1 MAAPHPT
8 LVHMTPMP
16 DNRHPKRQ
24 RKKEAAAARRQAM
37 REAAERRRKQRVIT
51 LAAITAIVV
60 LGGGA
65 LAFMAIRAPEQE
77 TIAEATPTPEAD
89 PATGD
94 VACGGEVPPAAG
106 EQKPTYEAPEDQEL
120 DPDRAY
126 VLRLETSCGTIDI
139 ALDHRRAPDTAN
151 SIAFLARQGFFDGLT
166 FHRVVPDFV
175 IQGGDPQGDGTGGP
189 GYKVEE
195 APPENLT
202 YTQGVVAMAKAG
214 NEPPGTSGSQ
224 FFIVTADEA
233 PLPAEYALLG
243 EVIEGMAAAEE
254 IEALGTGDG
263 PPSQTV
269 YIEQAT
275 IIER

>member
-1 MAAPHPT
+1 
-8 LVHMTPMP
+8 MTPMP
-16 DNRHPKRQ
+16 ENRRPKRQ

-37 REAAERRRKQRVIT
+37 REAAERRRKRRIFT

-65 LAFMAIRAPEQE
+65 FAFMTVRAPEQD
-77 TIAEATPTPEAD
+77 TIAEGTPTPEAD

-106 EQKPTYEAPEDQEL
+106 EEKATYEAPEDQNL
-120 DPDRAY
+120 QDDQAY
-126 VLRLETSCGTIDI
+126 LLRLETSCGTIDI
-139 ALDHRRAPDTAN
+139 ALDHRRAPETAN
-151 SIAFLARQGFFDGLT
+151 SIAFLARQGFYDGLT

-175 IQGGDPQGDGTGGP
+175 LQGGDPQGDGTGGP

-202 YTQGVVAMAKAG
+202 YTRGVVAMAKAG
-214 NEPPGTSGSQ
+214 QEPAGTSGSQ
-224 FFIVTADEA
+224 FFIVTGDEA
-233 PLPAEYALLG
+233 PLPAEFALLG
-243 EVIEGMAAAEE
+243 EVIEGMAVAEE

-269 YIEQAT
+269 YIEQAG
-275 IIER
+275 IIEQ